1 MIFMFD
7 VDSYGFKV
15 KLFASLFVDVVN
27 LDQISRNLYGNI
39 EKLRLKNR
47 LRLWKY
53 SFDY

>member
-27 LDQISRNLYGNI
+27 LDQILRNLYGNREAAI
-39 EKLRLKNR
+39 KKQITPLEI
-47 LRLWKY
+47 
-53 SFDY
+53 FC